1 MTQRGFDTW
10 LTTEPN
16 QFPIHINFDCTT
28 ANYEWCLSHAVQEG
42 ECDSC
47 KCKVGICLHEVYEG
61 SVSGVL
67 INYYQLDEDAETL
80 WCEDCHDYE
89 PTIMEEAK

>member
-1 MTQRGFDTW
+1 MSQKGFDAW
-10 LTTEPN
+10 LTTEPDP
-16 QFPIHINFDCTT
+16 FPIHFDFNGLSR
-28 ANYEWCLSHAVQEG
+28 NYEWCLDRTVENG

-47 KCKVGICLHEVYEG
+47 KCKVGMVMHETED
-61 SVSGVL
+61 SVSASF

-89 PTIMEEAK
+89 PEGI

>member
-1 MTQRGFDTW
+1 MSQKGFDAW
-10 LTTEPN
+10 LTTEPDP
-16 QFPIHINFDCTT
+16 FPIHFNFDPLSP
-28 ANYEWCLSHAVQEG
+28 NYEWCLWRSVDNG

-47 KCKVGICLHEVYEG
+47 NKKVGMILREIADGGVDG
-61 SVSGVL
+61 SL

-89 PTIMEEAK
+89 AKEI

>member
-1 MTQRGFDTW
+1 MSQRGFDAW

-16 QFPIHINFDCTT
+16 PFPIHFDFNGLSR
-28 ANYEWCLSHAVQEG
+28 NYEWCLDRTVEDG

-47 KCKVGICLHEVYEG
+47 KCRVGMTMSETHY
-61 SVSGVL
+61 SVSASFT
-67 INYYQLDEDAETL
+67 NYYQLDEDAETL

-89 PTIMEEAK
+89 TEEQA

>member
-1 MTQRGFDTW
+1 MSQKGFDAW
-10 LTTEPN
+10 LTTEPDP
-16 QFPIHINFDCTT
+16 FPIHFNFDPLSN
-28 ANYEWCLSHAVQEG
+28 NYEWCLQRVVENG

-47 KCKVGICLHEVYEG
+47 NNKVGMILTEISDAGVDG
-61 SVSGVL
+61 SF

-89 PTIMEEAK
+89 AKEI

>member
-1 MTQRGFDTW
+1 MSQKGFDAW

-16 QFPIHINFDCTT
+16 PFPIHFNFDPLSS
-28 ANYEWCLSHAVQEG
+28 NYAWSLSRSVDTG

-47 KCKVGICLHEVYEG
+47 NKKVGITIKQPPDGWEWQI
-61 SVSGVL
+61 SL

-89 PTIMEEAK
+89 AKEI